1 MADLS
6 RGRESPGSKS
16 LPAPPPKAVRAGQ
29 RPCSETTHPERE
41 TFMSQNEA
49 TTMVTAGPEQLRT
62 TGIAPVIA
70 RYGLVIVLAW
80 FGAMKF
86 TYYES
91 HGISHWVANSPFLGW
106 IYNVISID
114 AFGRLNGSIELITAA
129 LLAVKPW
136 FPKAS
141 VVGGIFATLF
151 FTTTLTFMITTP
163 GVGEASA
170 GGFPILSA
178 DGEFLMKDI
187 ALIGLALWLLADAID
202 ATRRQAALS
211 KPS

>member
-1 MADLS
+1 MSDDRATSIIADELRS
-6 RGRESPGSKS
+6 S
-16 LPAPPPKAVRAGQ
+16 
-29 RPCSETTHPERE
+29 
-41 TFMSQNEA
+41 
-49 TTMVTAGPEQLRT
+49 RT
-62 TGIAPVIA
+62 TDIATLVA

-86 TYYES
+86 TSYEAQ
-91 HGISHWVANSPFLGW
+91 GISHWVASSPLLGW
-106 IYNVISID
+106 IYNVMSID
-114 AFGRLNGSIELITAA
+114 AFGRLNGSIELVVAA

-141 VVGGIFATLF
+141 VVGGVFAVLF
-151 FTTTLTFMITTP
+151 FVTTLSFMITTP

-187 ALIGLALWLLADAID
+187 ANLGLALWLLADAID
-202 ATRRQAALS
+202 ATRRRAIVAVTG
-211 KPS
+211 

>member
-1 MADLS
+1 
-6 RGRESPGSKS
+6 
-16 LPAPPPKAVRAGQ
+16 
-29 RPCSETTHPERE
+29 
-41 TFMSQNEA
+41 MSYD
-49 TTMVTAGPEQLRT
+49 RT
-62 TGIAPVIA
+62 TGIIADELRSSRTTDVATLVA

-86 TYYES
+86 TSYEAQ
-91 HGISHWVANSPFLGW
+91 GISHWVANSPLLSW
-106 IYNVISID
+106 TYNIMSID
-114 AFGRLNGSIELITAA
+114 AFGRLNGSIELIVAA

-141 VVGGIFATLF
+141 VVGGVFAVLF
-151 FTTTLTFMITTP
+151 FVTTLSFMITTP

-187 ALIGLALWLLADAID
+187 ANLGLALWLLADAID
-202 ATRRQAALS
+202 AARKRAIAA
-211 KPS
+211 KAD

>member
-1 MADLS
+1 
-6 RGRESPGSKS
+6 
-16 LPAPPPKAVRAGQ
+16 
-29 RPCSETTHPERE
+29 
-41 TFMSQNEA
+41 MSQNEA